1 VEEGGGGGA
10 GYAGGG
16 GEEGGGA
23 RSWEGRQ
30 LRGAS
35 GEGGK
40 GPRVLGV
47 GGGLYMATGGWAA
60 SGPEVGCGGPNFL
73 RREPNNLALGKETI
87 LIKLI
92 IKNSKLMIF
101 FQNLTYHRL

>member
-1 VEEGGGGGA
+1 
-10 GYAGGG
+10 
-16 GEEGGGA
+16 
-23 RSWEGRQ
+23 
-30 LRGAS
+30 
-35 GEGGK
+35 
-40 GPRVLGV
+40 
-47 GGGLYMATGGWAA
+47 MATGGWAA